1 MVLGLAPPL
10 TGLHTQQGICFSV
23 SLSLR
28 APLLACDTLFHSVCG
43 ISKYNL
49 KEKKKRRF
57 PAQVAR
63 ALRALLPRL
72 SNLKV
77 KLKALAS
84 LITTGVVG
92 AENLGIANNALG
104 WFSLAISE
112 S

>member
-1 MVLGLAPPL
+1 M
-10 TGLHTQQGICFSV
+10 
-23 SLSLR
+23 
-28 APLLACDTLFHSVCG
+28 
-43 ISKYNL
+43 
-49 KEKKKRRF
+49 
-57 PAQVAR
+57 AR